1 MTIQTKDLADSRS
14 VCFGIYK
21 AIQFIE
27 SNLTNEITLDD
38 VANHSPVKNCRL

>member
-1 MTIQTKDLADSRS
+1 MSIGEITMNWQSLT
-14 VCFGIYK
+14 K